1 VVPVSDDTD
10 DTATPVDRVDEPV
23 TPERL
28 TVDLRALGVDAGDV
42 LLVHSSL
49 SAVGWVPG
57 GAQGV
62 VEGLRDAV
70 GPDGTLVVPT
80 HSTQLMDPASF
91 SNPPVPASWYEP
103 IRATKP
109 AYRPDATPTHGMG
122 AIPECLRD
130 YEEAV
135 RSDHP
140 LYSFT
145 ALGADA
151 EAITAT
157 HRLETGLG
165 EASPLGAV
173 HDRDGSVLVLGC
185 DPGRNTSLHLAEHRA
200 DWARPTTES
209 GAPVVVDGEREWVT
223 FEELDVD
230 DEDFAACA
238 AAFAD
243 ARPDAVAT
251 GTVGAAD
258 ATLYDQRALVDFGEG
273 WLSDHRE

>member
-1 VVPVSDDTD
+1 VSDDPED
-10 DTATPVDRVDEPV
+10 AVSPVERVDEPV
-23 TPERL
+23 TPGQ
-28 TVDLRALGVDAGDV
+28 VAADLRALGVEQGDV

-70 GPDGTLVVPT
+70 GSDGTLVVPT

-91 SNPPVPASWYEP
+91 SNPPVPESWYEP

-157 HRLETGLG
+157 HRLENGLG

-173 HDRDGSVLVLGC
+173 YDHGGSVLVLGC
-185 DPGRNTSLHLAEHRA
+185 DLGRNTSLHLAEHRA
-200 DWARPTTES
+200 DWARPATEA

-223 FEELDVD
+223 FEDIDID
-230 DEDFAACA
+230 DGDFATCA
-238 AAFAD
+238 ATFAD
-243 ARPDAVAT
+243 AHPDAVST

-258 ATLYDQRALVDFGEG
+258 ATLYDQRALVDFGEA
-273 WLSDHRE
+273 WISDHRE

>member
-1 VVPVSDDTD
+1 MSDDTD
-10 DTATPVDRVDEPV
+10 DANPASPVDLVDEPV
-23 TPERL
+23 TPERIKTEL
-28 TVDLRALGVDAGDV
+28 HALGVDAGDV

-62 VEGLRDAV
+62 VEGLREAV
-70 GPDGTLVVPT
+70 GAGGTLVVPT
-80 HSTQLMDPASF
+80 HSTQLMDPSSF
-91 SNPPVPASWYEP
+91 GNPPVPESWYEP

-122 AIPECLRD
+122 AVPECLRD
-130 YEEAV
+130 YDDAV

-140 LYSFT
+140 HYSFA

-151 EAITAT
+151 EEITAT
-157 HRLETGLG
+157 HRLDDGLG

-173 HDRDGSVLVLGC
+173 YDRGGSILILGC
-185 DPGRNTSLHLAEHRA
+185 DLGRNTSLHLAEHRA
-200 DWARPTTES
+200 DWAQSTTES
-209 GAPVVVDGEREWVT
+209 GAPVLIDGEREWVT

-243 ARPDAVAT
+243 EYPEAVAT

-258 ATLYDQRALVDFGEG
+258 ATLYDQRALVDFGEA
-273 WLSDHRE
+273 WLSEHRE